1 MALSFRRLRIL
12 ILLSLLGTITAVTSW
27 ERWSVAQWQQPLQ
40 VVIYPVNGDDTEA
53 VAAYIAGLSAARFRE
68 IPEFIRQQGE
78 RYRLKSLPLPQLTLG
93 NVVAGA
99 PPPQP
104 VNGSMLDTLWWSLRL
119 RYYVFHNTPF
129 WHSLGRIKLFVVYHQ
144 GEDGIPLEHSL
155 GMQKGLLGV
164 IHAYARP
171 AQDAQNNV
179 VIAHELLHTLGA
191 TDKYDGNLQPV
202 YPDGFAKPE
211 NGLRYPQKLAEIM
224 AGRIA
229 IAPGRAVMPKSLA
242 ACVIGA
248 KTAYEINW
256 K

>member
-1 MALSFRRLRIL
+1 MTLSFRRLRIL
-12 ILLSLLGTITAVTSW
+12 ILLSLLGTLTAVTSW
-27 ERWSVAQWQQPLQ
+27 ERWSVAQWQRPLQ
-40 VVIYPVNGDDTEA
+40 IVIYPVNGDGTEA
-53 VAAYIAGLSAARFRE
+53 VAEYIAGLSAARFGE
-68 IPEFIRQQGE
+68 IPEFLHTQSE
-78 RYRLKSLPLPQLTLG
+78 RYRLKPLPLPQVTLG
-93 NVVAGA
+93 NALAAA

-119 RYYVFHNTPF
+119 RYYVFRNTSF

-155 GMQKGLLGV
+155 GMRKGLLGV

-191 TDKYDGNLQPV
+191 TDKYDNQLQPI
-202 YPDGFAKPE
+202 YPDGFAEPE
-211 NGLRYPQKLAEIM
+211 RIPRYPQKLAEIM

-229 IAPGRAVMPKSLA
+229 IAPGRAVMPNSLA
-242 ACVIGA
+242 ACAIGA

>member
-27 ERWSVAQWQQPLQ
+27 ERWSVAQWQQPLR

-53 VAAYIAGLSAARFRE
+53 VAAYIAGLSAASFRE
-68 IPEFIRQQGE
+68 IPDFIRQQSE
-78 RYRLKSLPLPQLTLG
+78 RYRAKPVPLPQLMLG
-93 NVVAGA
+93 NVVTGA

-104 VNGSMLDTLWWSLRL
+104 VNGSLLDTLWWSLRL
-119 RYYVFHNTPF
+119 RYYVFHHTSF

-171 AQDAQNNV
+171 AQNAQNNV

-202 YPDGFAKPE
+202 YPEGFAEPE
-211 NGLRYPQKLAEIM
+211 NGIYYPQKLAEIM

-229 IAPGRAVMPKSLA
+229 VAPGRAVMPKSLA
-242 ACVIGA
+242 DCVIGA

>member
-1 MALSFRRLRIL
+1 M
-12 ILLSLLGTITAVTSW
+12 
-27 ERWSVAQWQQPLQ
+27 AQWRQPLQ
-40 VVIYPVNGDDTEA
+40 VVIYPINGDNSAE
-53 VAAYIAGLSAARFRE
+53 VAHYIAGLDAAQFAE
-68 IPEFIRQQGE
+68 IPEFVRKQSE
-78 RYRLKSLPLPQLTLG
+78 RYRLKPLPLPQITLG
-93 NVVAGA
+93 KVVADA
-99 PPPQP
+99 PPVQP
-104 VNGSMLDTLWWSLRL
+104 MNGSMLDTLRWSLKL

-129 WHSLGRIKLFVVYHQ
+129 WQSLGRIKLFVVYHQ

-155 GMQKGLLGV
+155 GLQKGLLGV

-171 AQDAQNNV
+171 EQDAQNNV

-191 TDKYDGNLQPV
+191 TDKYDSNLQPV
-202 YPDGFAKPE
+202 YPDGFAEPE
-211 NGLRYPQKLAEIM
+211 REPRYPQKLAEIM

-229 IAPGRAVMPKSLA
+229 VTPEQARMPKNLA